1 MEDRPQATRH
11 NLAQRELIA
20 LVDTR
25 GFVVECVFGAL
36 WITADGVAGDH
47 LLQAGEQISFPG
59 HAQVV
64 ISALAP
70 SVIRSR
76 PCCGNH
82 PVRLLAARCAA
93 AMFDRIRRWQHLPL
107 AAYPVTRLR

>member
-20 LVDTR
+20 LVDSR
-25 GFVVECVFGAL
+25 GIVVECVFGAL
-36 WITADGVAGDH
+36 WITAEGVAGDQI
-47 LLQAGEQISFPG
+47 LRAGEQITFRG

-70 SVIRSR
+70 SVMRSR
-76 PCCGNH
+76 PCFGSN
-82 PVRLLAARCAA
+82 PVRQLASRCAA
-93 AMFDRIRRWQHLPL
+93 VLADRIRRWQHLPL